1 MAAGFARHRYLYIAL
16 TAALALGAFA
26 AYELITAPRI
36 SAVTPSSGAFTRDST
51 VAVSVRIP
59 GLDRLREVEV
69 TIDGTPMSRIDRD
82 GDLVTL
88 STGPLDDGSH
98 IVRFTGTSINVFSR
112 RVSKTW
118 RFTVDTVAPPLTV
131 TTPTFARVATT
142 SPLVV
147 EGETEP
153 GAEVSV
159 ARGSATATTTAGP
172 DGRFSTALDAR
183 DGRDRLRV
191 VSSDAAGNATD
202 LGAMLIV
209 DAQPPSLS
217 VSELPSRL
225 RTNTPLLR
233 VTASDAVKAPQV
245 TVRVDGEA
253 VLRRQTRHP
262 LKVRFKSLSDGE
274 HTLTVVAVDSGHNV
288 ATSEQTVLVD
298 TTEKLGEAT
307 LTAGARGKDVR
318 ELQRKLRKAGF
329 LHRRPTGVLDAATL
343 KAVKRFETRMG
354 MQPDGIVGQQVV
366 GALSGRIVVDLSEC
380 RLYLYKDGKLVRTYA
395 VAVGQPA
402 YPTPTGDYAIV
413 SMIMN
418 PTWIPP
424 DSPWAK
430 GLEPIPP
437 GPGNPVGTRW
447 IGTSAPGVGIHGT
460 PADYSIGTHAS
471 HGCIRMHMWDV
482 ESLFAMVA
490 VGMPIHIQP

>member
-16 TAALALGAFA
+16 TVALALGAFA
-26 AYELITAPRI
+26 AYELVTAPRI
-36 SAVTPSSGAFTRDST
+36 EAVTPSSGAYTADST

-59 GLDRLREVEV
+59 GLDRLREIAITV
-69 TIDGTPMSRIDRD
+69 DGTPASAITRD
-82 GDLVTL
+82 GDLVTVN
-88 STGPLDDGSH
+88 TGPLADGSH
-98 IVRFTGTSINVFSR
+98 VVRFTGTSLNVFSR
-112 RVSKTW
+112 RVSTTW

-131 TTPTFARVATT
+131 TTPAFARVATS

-147 EGETEP
+147 GGETEA
-153 GAEVSV
+153 GATVV
-159 ARGSATATTTAGP
+159 VTRGSASATTTAGS
-172 DGRFSTALDAR
+172 DGRFSVPLETS
-183 DGRDRLRV
+183 DGSDRLRV
-191 VSSDAAGNATD
+191 VSSDTAGNVAD
-202 LGAMLIV
+202 LDAMLTV
-209 DAQPPSLS
+209 DAHPPELS
-217 VSELPSRL
+217 VGELRPTL
-225 RTNTPLLR
+225 RANTPLLR
-233 VTASDAVKAPQV
+233 ITASDSVKTPQV

-253 VLRRQTRHP
+253 VLRRAAGRPITARLDP
-262 LKVRFKSLSDGE
+262 LTDGE
-274 HTLTVVAVDSGHNV
+274 HTITVVAVDTGRNV

-298 TTEKLGEAT
+298 TTEELGDAT

-318 ELQRKLRKAGF
+318 ELQRKLRKLGL
-329 LHRRPTGVLDAATL
+329 LHHAPTGVLDPATL
-343 KAVKRFETRMG
+343 KAVKRFEKRMG
-354 MQPDGIVGQQVV
+354 MEPDGVVGPLVV
-366 GALSGRIVVDLSEC
+366 GALSGRIVVDLSDC
-380 RLYLYKDGKLVRTYA
+380 RLYLYKDGKLVKTYS

-402 YPTPTGDYAIV
+402 YPTPTGDYSIV

-460 PADYSIGTHAS
+460 PSDYSIGTHAS

-482 ESLFAMVA
+482 EDLFALVT